1 MKAVFDFG
9 GDQHQVL
16 DARPDAGDDG
26 VSVGFGDAVT
36 GEDGGRLG
44 GDAHDLGPRIK
55 RLLGA
60 GLWRDDGG
68 GRQANGSQAA
78 VKQQAIKQGVITGGV
93 VEGDEIVRSQVVPLT
108 RRVEFVVQHV
118 AGHADGFCQLADVV
132 RLLEQVACP
141 CKVAV

>member
-1 MKAVFDFG
+1 VKAVFDFG
-9 GDQHQVL
+9 GQQHKVL

-36 GEDGGRLG
+36 GEEGGRLG
-44 GDAHDLGPRIK
+44 GDAQDLGPCIE

-60 GLWRDDGG
+60 GLWGAG
-68 GRQANGSQAA
+68 CAGRETNGSQAA
-78 VKQQAIKQGVITGGV
+78 IKQQAIKQGVITGGV
-93 VEGDEIVRSQVVPLT
+93 VEGDEILRSQVVPLT

-132 RLLEQVACP
+132 RLFEQVAGP
-141 CKVAV
+141 SKVAV